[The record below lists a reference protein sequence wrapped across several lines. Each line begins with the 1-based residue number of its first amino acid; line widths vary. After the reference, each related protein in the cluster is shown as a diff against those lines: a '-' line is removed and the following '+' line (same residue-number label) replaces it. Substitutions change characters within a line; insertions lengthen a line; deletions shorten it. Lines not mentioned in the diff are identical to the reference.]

1 MIYDRVAQNVVG
13 MNLEKAKSK
22 IEKAGATWRI
32 TEFNGRSMIVTADF
46 DTKRINIDIDA
57 GVVIRARVG

>member
-1 MIYDRVAQNVVG
+1 MIYDKVAQNVIG
-13 MNLEKAKSK
+13 ISLEKAKTK

-32 TEFNGRSMIVTADF
+32 TEFNGRSLIVTADLNL
-46 DTKRINIDIDA
+46 KRINIDVND